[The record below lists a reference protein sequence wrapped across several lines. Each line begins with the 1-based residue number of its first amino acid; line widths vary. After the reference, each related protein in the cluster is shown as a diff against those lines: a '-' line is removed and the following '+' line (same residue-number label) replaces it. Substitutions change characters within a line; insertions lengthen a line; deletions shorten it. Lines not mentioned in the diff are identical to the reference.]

1 MVLEKKTYMTNQE
14 QSILVQAEKCPHTK
28 SKQKQTPVDI
38 FTKKAM
44 IEWTSKSKSLPSL
57 PGFFSGSKWRC
68 HELHYDGVRFP
79 FQS

>member
-1 MVLEKKTYMTNQE
+1 MSTYKIKTETDTSGHIY
-14 QSILVQAEKCPHTK
+14 K
-28 SKQKQTPVDI
+28 
-38 FTKKAM
+38 KKAM
-44 IEWTSKSKSLPSL
+44 IEWTSKIKSLPSL